1 MKNISWSC
9 CDYWC
14 EIFGIDR
21 ANGHNVKGFID
32 AVQNIFIQT
41 LTDEE
46 KENDIGLENILQ

>member
-41 LTDEE
+41 QTDEE